1 MVMGTKISTSWS
13 VVPDTYQAVKSAYEE
28 ILSDLG
34 GAPDL
39 LIVYSSV
46 TYDSQV
52 LANALQNLAPGVP
65 VHGST
70 SCLGVMTAAGFH
82 TKDGIGLGLFAIA
95 DEDGDYGVG
104 VALVDDDP
112 RASGAEAIQKAIN
125 NADRPGE
132 PPELVWIN
140 GVPGHEE
147 AVLEGIQDI
156 LGPDVPIA
164 GGSSADNTVEGY
176 WQQFAN
182 GQIYTNAVIVTA
194 MYPSTNTYL
203 AFHSGYS
210 PSATS
215 GQVTKSEGRTLYE
228 IDGRSAAQ
236 VYNEWTG
243 GVISDNLE
251 GGNVLA
257 ATSLYPLGRQV
268 GQVGQ
273 VPYHRLSHPDSVT
286 ADGALTLFSNI
297 EEGEELI
304 LMNGTRKSLISRAG
318 RVARA
323 ALGAGQLTSD
333 QISGALVIYCAGC
346 MLTVQD
352 KMEEVAAEVGE
363 ALGGKPFMG
372 AFTFG
377 EQGCFT
383 GGENRHGN
391 LMISVVVFEK
401 GEDD

>member
-1 MVMGTKISTSWS
+1 MGLKISTSWS
-13 VVPDTYQAVKSAYEE
+13 VMPDTCQAVKGAYKD
-28 ILSDLG
+28 ILLDLG
-34 GAPDL
+34 VTPDL

-46 TYDSQV
+46 SYDSKV
-52 LANALQNLAPGVP
+52 LVTALRDLAPGVP

-70 SCLGVMTAAGFH
+70 SCLGVMTVEGFH
-82 TKDGIGLGLFAIA
+82 SEDGLGLGLFAIA
-95 DEDGDYGVG
+95 DADGDYGVG
-104 VALVDDDP
+104 VALVDNDP
-112 RASGAEAIQKAIN
+112 QASGTEAIQNAIT
-125 NADRPGE
+125 NAGRPGE

-147 AVLEGIQDI
+147 AVLMGIQDV

-164 GGSSADNTVEGY
+164 GGSSADNTVEGN
-176 WQQFAN
+176 WEQFAN
-182 GQIYTNAVIVTA
+182 GKIYTSAVIVTA
-194 MYPSTNTYL
+194 MYPSTNSYL

-210 PSATS
+210 PSQTK
-215 GQVTKSEGRTLYE
+215 GWVTKSEGRTLYE
-228 IDGRSAAQ
+228 IDGRPAAR

-243 GVISDNLE
+243 GVISDYLS

-257 ATSLYPLGRQV
+257 ETSLFPLGRQV

-286 ADGALTLFSNI
+286 EDGALTLFSDI

-304 LMNGTRKSLISRAG
+304 LMNGTRKSLVSRAG

-323 ALGAGQLTSD
+323 ALGAGRLTAD

-352 KMEEVAAEVGE
+352 EMAEVAAEVRE
-363 ALGGKPFMG
+363 ALGGKPFVG

-377 EQGCFT
+377 EQGCFP
-383 GGENRHGN
+383 GGENHHGN

>member
-1 MVMGTKISTSWS
+1 MGTKISTSWS
-13 VVPDTYQAVKSAYEE
+13 VVPDTIQAISSAFED
-28 ILSDLG
+28 ILLDLG
-34 GAPDL
+34 ATPDL
-39 LIVYSSV
+39 LVVYSSV
-46 TYDSQV
+46 THDSQI
-52 LANALQNLAPGVP
+52 LLNTLYDLAPGVL

-70 SCLGVMTAAGFH
+70 SCLGVMTAEGFH
-82 TKDGIGLGLFAIA
+82 SKDGVGLGLFGIA
-95 DEDGDYGVG
+95 DAGGDYGVG
-104 VALVDDDP
+104 VAIVDDDP
-112 RASGAEAIQKAIN
+112 QASGAEAIQKAIA
-125 NADRPGE
+125 NAGRPGE
-132 PPELVWIN
+132 PPDLVWIN

-147 AVLEGIQDI
+147 AVLMGIQDI

-164 GGSSADNTVEGY
+164 GGSSADNTVEGN
-176 WQQFAN
+176 WKQFAN
-182 GQIYTNAVIVTA
+182 GQVYTDAVIVTA
-194 MYPSTNTYL
+194 MYPSTSTYL

-210 PSATS
+210 PSQTR
-215 GQVTKSEGRTLYE
+215 GWVTKGEGRTLHE
-228 IDGRSAAQ
+228 IDGRPAAR

-243 GVISDNLE
+243 GVVSDNLS

-257 ATSLYPLGRQV
+257 ATTLSPLGRRV

-286 ADGALTLFSNI
+286 ADGALTLFSDI

-304 LMNGTRKSLISRAG
+304 LMRGTRKSLISRAG
-318 RVARA
+318 RVAGA
-323 ALGAGQLTSD
+323 ALGAGRLTAD

-352 KMEEVAAEVGE
+352 EMEEVAAEVRD
-363 ALGGKPFMG
+363 ALGSKPFLG

-377 EQGCFT
+377 EQGCFS

>member
-1 MVMGTKISTSWS
+1 MGMKISTSWS
-13 VVPDTYQAVKSAYEE
+13 VAPDTFQAVKSAYED

-34 GAPDL
+34 AAPNL

-46 TYDSQV
+46 TYESRV
-52 LANALQNLAPGVP
+52 LANALQELAPGVP

-70 SCLGVMTAAGFH
+70 SCLGIMTVEGFH
-82 TKDGIGLGLFAIA
+82 SEDGTGLGLFAIA
-95 DEDGDYGVG
+95 DADGDYGVG
-104 VALVDDDP
+104 AALVDDDP
-112 RASGAEAIQKAIN
+112 RASGSEAIQKAII

-132 PPELVWIN
+132 PPDLVWIN

-147 AVLEGIQDI
+147 AVLLGIQDV

-176 WQQFAN
+176 WEQFAN
-182 GQIYTNAVIVTA
+182 GQVYSNAVIVTA
-194 MYPSTNTYL
+194 MYPSTSTYL

-210 PSATS
+210 PSETR
-215 GQVTKSEGRTLYE
+215 GWVTKCEGRTLYE
-228 IDGRSAAQ
+228 IDGRPAAK
-236 VYNEWTG
+236 VYDEWTG
-243 GVISDNLE
+243 GTISDFLT

-257 ATSLYPLGRQV
+257 ATTLYPLGRQV

-286 ADGALTLFSNI
+286 ADGALTLFSDI
-297 EEGEELI
+297 EKGEELI
-304 LMNGTRKSLISRAG
+304 LMSGTRRSLISRAG
-318 RVARA
+318 RVASA
-323 ALGAGQLTSD
+323 ALGAGRLTAD

-363 ALGGKPFMG
+363 ALGGKPFIG

>member
-1 MVMGTKISTSWS
+1 MGTKISTSWS
-13 VVPDTYQAVKSAYEE
+13 VAPDTFQAVRSAYED

-34 GAPDL
+34 AAPDL

-46 TYDSQV
+46 TYDSQT
-52 LANALQNLAPGVP
+52 LANALQELAPGVP

-112 RASGAEAIQKAIN
+112 RASGTEAIQKAIN
-125 NADRPGE
+125 NAGRSGE

-194 MYPSTNTYL
+194 MYPSASTYL

-210 PSATS
+210 PTATS
-215 GQVTKSEGRTLYE
+215 GRATKGEGRTLFE
-228 IDGRSAAQ
+228 IDGRPAAQ

-243 GVISDNLE
+243 GIIGDYLT

-257 ATSLYPLGRQV
+257 ATSLYPLGRKV

-273 VPYHRLSHPDSVT
+273 VPYYRLSHPDSVT
-286 ADGALTLFSNI
+286 ADGALTLFSDI
-297 EEGEELI
+297 EEGDEII
-304 LMNGTRKSLISRAG
+304 LMSGTRKSLISRAG
-318 RVARA
+318 RVASA
-323 ALGAGQLTSD
+323 ALGAGRLTAD
-333 QISGALVIYCAGC
+333 QVSGALVIYCAGC

-352 KMEEVAAEVGE
+352 EMEEVAAEVRE
-363 ALGGKPFMG
+363 ALGGKPFLG

-401 GEDD
+401 GEDG